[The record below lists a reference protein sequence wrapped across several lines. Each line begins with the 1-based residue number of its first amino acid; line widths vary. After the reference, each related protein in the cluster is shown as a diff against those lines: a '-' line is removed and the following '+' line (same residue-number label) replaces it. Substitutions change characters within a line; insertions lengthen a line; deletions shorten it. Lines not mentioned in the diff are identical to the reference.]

1 MATNEPS
8 ARLIDNWFP
17 TKPTKVGCLPNSEAS
32 EIQILLAL
40 FEGFLCYI
48 ITIIDLPVSIMV
60 RPNKLLST
68 KITDGYR
75 YTVNLE
81 SCKAAN
87 IFDSVFHLRESTM
100 EPNLPK
106 HFEKCECKNSF

>member
-1 MATNEPS
+1 
-8 ARLIDNWFP
+8 
-17 TKPTKVGCLPNSEAS
+17 
-32 EIQILLAL
+32 
-40 FEGFLCYI
+40 
-48 ITIIDLPVSIMV
+48 MV

-68 KITDGYR
+68 KITDGYK

-106 HFEKCECKNSF
+106 HFEKCECKNSFSNHKLQSIRIVFDEIIIYLPVVALIY